1 MRILSRILA
10 SPLFKN
16 LLSLSAIKGFD
27 YVVPLILIPFL
38 FRTLG
43 VEMFGLVYFAQ
54 AFIGYFMAFTQ
65 FGFNFYTTHYI
76 ASNISDAQKTRE
88 AFWSVVFAKLG
99 FAAAAF
105 AAMSAIVFR
114 FETFH
119 AHREVYFLYFGIVAG
134 EALFPSWFFQAVEKM
149 KFITYITLSTRTL
162 TMVPMFFVVRGP
174 EDVWIP
180 PLCYSLGSLL
190 SGAVGIAVAH
200 IKFGMAFR
208 FAGIGQIWKH
218 IRGSSP
224 FALVNLC
231 NTLQA
236 ESGTFLLELVGGNAA
251 TGVYSAARKLVDA
264 YNAVIQPI
272 QIAMYPYMI
281 KRKNLELF
289 WKIFFAA
296 SAASAVFATIAIAF
310 APLIIDLFYN
320 TPSREIINAMRI
332 IMLKSYATIPAILLG
347 FPLIGAIKSNSIVIK
362 TSVRTSAF
370 YICLVFGLYF
380 CGAISVYS
388 VAAAA
393 ALAEYALLS
402 QRLFIIRGGE
412 FRAK

>member
-1 MRILSRILA
+1 MRILSHILA

-88 AFWSVVFAKLG
+88 AFWSVVFAKLA

-105 AAMSAIVFR
+105 AAMAAIVFR

-119 AHREVYFLYFGIVAG
+119 AHREVYFLYFGIVVG

-149 KFITYITLSTRTL
+149 KFITYITLSARTL

-180 PLCYSLGSLL
+180 PLCYSLGSLET
-190 SGAVGIAVAH
+190 A
-200 IKFGMAFR
+200 
-208 FAGIGQIWKH
+208 
-218 IRGSSP
+218 
-224 FALVNLC
+224 
-231 NTLQA
+231 
-236 ESGTFLLELVGGNAA
+236 
-251 TGVYSAARKLVDA
+251 
-264 YNAVIQPI
+264 
-272 QIAMYPYMI
+272 
-281 KRKNLELF
+281 
-289 WKIFFAA
+289 
-296 SAASAVFATIAIAF
+296 
-310 APLIIDLFYN
+310 
-320 TPSREIINAMRI
+320 
-332 IMLKSYATIPAILLG
+332 
-347 FPLIGAIKSNSIVIK
+347 
-362 TSVRTSAF
+362 
-370 YICLVFGLYF
+370 
-380 CGAISVYS
+380 
-388 VAAAA
+388 
-393 ALAEYALLS
+393 
-402 QRLFIIRGGE
+402 
-412 FRAK
+412 

>member
-1 MRILSRILA
+1 MRILRRTLA

-27 YVVPLILIPFL
+27 YIVPLILIPFL

-88 AFWSVVFAKLG
+88 AFWSVISAKLA

-105 AAMSAIVFR
+105 AAMAAIVFR
-114 FETFH
+114 FEAFH

-149 KFITYITLSTRTL
+149 KFITYITLSARTL
-162 TMVPMFFVVRGP
+162 TMVPMFFVVKGP

-190 SGAVGIAVAH
+190 SGAIGIAVAH

-236 ESGTFLLELVGGNAA
+236 ESGTFLLGLVGGNAA

-281 KRKNLELF
+281 KRKNLGLF

-320 TPSREIINAMRI
+320 TTSREIIDTQILRDHSGNTARLPAHRRDKVELHRHKNLRVDFGILRLPRI
-332 IMLKSYATIPAILLG
+332 RVVLLRRDLRIFRRRRRCAGGIRAAHAKALHNSRQGIPRK
-347 FPLIGAIKSNSIVIK
+347 IK
-362 TSVRTSAF
+362 
-370 YICLVFGLYF
+370 
-380 CGAISVYS
+380 
-388 VAAAA
+388 
-393 ALAEYALLS
+393 
-402 QRLFIIRGGE
+402 
-412 FRAK
+412 